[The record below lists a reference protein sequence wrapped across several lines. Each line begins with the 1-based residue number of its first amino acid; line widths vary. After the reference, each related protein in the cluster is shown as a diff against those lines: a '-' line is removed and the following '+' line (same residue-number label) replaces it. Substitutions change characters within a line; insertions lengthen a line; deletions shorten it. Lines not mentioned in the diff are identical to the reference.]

1 MTRRDLL
8 AFLFRYKGTIVGWW
22 VFIVLIVG
30 VMAYFA
36 KPTYEAM
43 SSVLVERTRAPVITA
58 REYNAPEM
66 AEAMNTEVEILR
78 SRTVVEA
85 VISNLRLDQAAGGGT
100 SEDEPKFSPSTYIK
114 RLKDYLVEVGLRHTV
129 DRREGWVET
138 LYRGLDAEPI
148 VDSNVLTITYASSEP
163 LLSMKVVNA
172 VTDAYIAHRRGIYA
186 SRGASDYFKERM
198 EEAAVELDGLR
209 ARLDAYRADVEVS
222 ALLDNRSDLV
232 REVTEM
238 RSRLI
243 TLRAERADLMS
254 RFTASHPRVVVADQN
269 IEATLRQLQDRN
281 TEIRELEELQTKI
294 DSLQGLIDNQ
304 EIAFLNYKSEFEQER
319 AREGAPEDLVNV
331 RVIAYATMPAK
342 PKRSPMFFIKVALVA
357 GLMLG
362 MLMAF
367 VRAYF
372 DNRVADPDQ
381 VERALGVPVIG
392 SIPKKRA
399 LRHV

>member
-22 VFIVLIVG
+22 IFIVLVVG
-30 VMAYFA
+30 AMAYTA

-58 REYNAPEM
+58 RQYNAPEM

-85 VISNLRLDQAAGGGT
+85 VISNLRLDQPGSGDGA
-100 SEDEPKFSPSTYIK
+100 EDRRSGLSGYIK
-114 RLKDYLVEVGLRHTV
+114 RLKDYLAVIGLRHTV

-172 VTDAYIAHRRGIYA
+172 VTDAYIAHRRGIFA
-186 SRGASDYFKERM
+186 ARGASDYFRERM
-198 EEAAVELDGLR
+198 EEAAEELDALR
-209 ARLDAYRADVEVS
+209 ARLEAYRADVSVS

-232 REVTEM
+232 REVSEL

-254 RFTASHPRVVVADQN
+254 RFTDSHPRVVVADQN
-269 IEATLRQLQDRN
+269 IEATQRQLDERS
-281 TEIRELEELQTKI
+281 TEIRELEDLQTKI
-294 DSLQGLIDNQ
+294 DGLQGLIDNQ
-304 EIAFLNYKSEFEQER
+304 ETAFLNYKSEFEQER

-342 PKRSPMFFIKVALVA
+342 PKRSPMFYIKVALVA
-357 GLMLG
+357 GLLLG
-362 MLMAF
+362 TLMAF

-381 VERALGVPVIG
+381 VERALGVPVVG

>member
-22 VFIVLIVG
+22 IFIVVLVG
-30 VMAYFA
+30 GLSYVST
-36 KPTYEAM
+36 PTYEAM

-85 VISNLRLDQAAGGGT
+85 VVSNLRLDQPSSGVPQ
-100 SEDEPKFSPSTYIK
+100 SEAKNVIASHIK
-114 RLKDYLVEVGLRHTV
+114 RFRDYLVEIGLRHTV

-148 VDSNVLTITYASSEP
+148 VDSNVLTITFASSEP

-172 VTDAYIAHRRGIYA
+172 VTDAYIAHRRRIYA
-186 SRGASDYFKERM
+186 SRGASGYFKERM
-198 EEAAVELDGLR
+198 EEAADELAEMR
-209 ARLDAYRADVEVS
+209 AQLEAYRADVSVS

-232 REVTEM
+232 REVGEL

-243 TLRAERADLMS
+243 TLRAERADLAS

-269 IEATLRQLQDRN
+269 IEAALRQLQERSK
-281 TEIRELEELQTKI
+281 EIQELEELQTKI
-294 DSLQGLIDNQ
+294 DGLQGLIDNQ
-304 EIAFLNYKSEFEQER
+304 ETAFLNYKSEFEQER
-319 AREGAPEDLVNV
+319 AREGAPEDLGPVEIHLELMMAAA
-331 RVIAYATMPAK
+331 RWMQAAK
-342 PKRSPMFFIKVALVA
+342 LWSVVSAR
-357 GLMLG
+357 
-362 MLMAF
+362 
-367 VRAYF
+367 RAMRL
-372 DNRVADPDQ
+372 NSLSLQ
-381 VERALGVPVIG
+381 
-392 SIPKKRA
+392 KKFSMR
-399 LRHV
+399 